1 MKKKQSG
8 TEMERTCIYLSKT
21 QRDKLRAIQEARKE
35 TGLHVADFVRE
46 AINEWIER
54 YEKKQEEKK

>member
-1 MKKKQSG
+1 MKKKHTR

-21 QRDKLRAIQEARKE
+21 QRDKLRAIQQARKA

-54 YEKKQEEKK
+54 YEKGERDRK